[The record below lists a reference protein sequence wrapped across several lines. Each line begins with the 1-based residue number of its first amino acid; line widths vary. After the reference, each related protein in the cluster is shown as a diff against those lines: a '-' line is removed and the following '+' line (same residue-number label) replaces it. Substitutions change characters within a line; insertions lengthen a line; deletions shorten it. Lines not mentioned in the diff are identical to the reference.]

1 MSRKGRIN
9 MTFGKRFLGKKSV
22 LLGLAICTIFLLS
35 ALFAPVISPHDPFA
49 QDLSGGLQ
57 SPSVTHLLGQDKLGR
72 DILSRTLYGSR
83 VSLVAGF
90 AAVTISLLVGVLIGG
105 ISGFLGGTVD
115 RVVIMVSDIF
125 LAFPGI
131 LLAIGMAAVLGPG
144 LKNVIIALSI
154 IGWVGYARI
163 VRGQI
168 MKLRESEF
176 VMAAKA
182 TGCPTGRILMR
193 HLLPNSLSPIIIE
206 ATFGV
211 ARAIVAE
218 AGLSFLGL
226 GVQAPLPSWGAMIN
240 EGRFFLFVAPHLT
253 TVPGVAIMLLV
264 FSINFVGDGL
274 RDSLDIR
281 GEIGLTL

>member
-9 MTFGKRFLGKKSV
+9 KTFSKRFLGKKSV
-22 LLGLAICTIFLLS
+22 LLGLAICTLFLFS
-35 ALFAPVISPHDPFA
+35 ALFAPAISPHDPFA
-49 QDLSGGLQ
+49 QDLSGSLK
-57 SPSVTHLLGQDKLGR
+57 SPSVTHILGQDKLGR

-83 VSLVAGF
+83 VSLVAGV

-105 ISGFLGGTVD
+105 LSGFLGGTVD

-182 TGCPTGRILMR
+182 SGCPTGRILMR

-226 GVQAPLPSWGAMIN
+226 GVQAPLPSWGSMIN

-281 GEIGLTL
+281 GEIGVTL